1 MRQGSKIVALGLLLA
16 AWATNALWA
25 QGALKAPEALKAV
38 TAEAYPG
45 ADAVVVNED
54 VHVDVEESGL
64 SHVNKTQLVKVLTEA
79 GAAQFATMRFDYD
92 PASSY
97 AEVKGVTV
105 YRTGGAVEQVP
116 PERVFDLPQ
125 PQEMIYWGPR
135 MKVVSV
141 PKLQPG
147 DAVEIKTYSKGFVIA
162 YLAGGDG
169 AAAAAGAASDND
181 KYIPP
186 MRGHYYDVVLF
197 QGDLPM
203 VKKTYTIV
211 LPKDKP
217 IQAEVFNGELAS
229 RTAFDDKT
237 LTYTWWKDN
246 VPAIKREPRMVEDSD
261 AVTKL
266 VLATVKDWPE
276 KSRWFYHVNE
286 DVNTFAFNDAIKA
299 KADEI
304 TRGLKTDDEKRKAL
318 LAWVARQ
325 IRYSGISMGK
335 GEGYTLH
342 PGIMDFNDRA
352 GVCKDI
358 AGMLITMF
366 RAAGFTHTYPA
377 MTMAGARVEDL
388 PADQFNHCVVATEI
402 APNQYKLYDPTWC
415 PFSSEVW
422 SSAEKPQNY
431 VIGSPRGE
439 QLMETPPV
447 PASENFVHLAS
458 DAVISDTGDLTGTM
472 VITGGA
478 YSETN
483 LRWTVVNSPADM
495 VRGTFEQWL
504 SAISPRAELT
514 SYQTTDP
521 VNVNLPFKIT
531 LAYRVPCYAMVYGN
545 TMLLTPPAAR
555 NILSNRRLT
564 DFIGAVAG
572 KGRTYDI
579 FLRAPREFTFE
590 ETTHL
595 PKGFRLKEAPK
606 AKSVEGPAADWS
618 AALSAR
624 GDALVLKERLAVKE
638 KIIPA
643 AQYANLK
650 DAVDAMKA
658 YGDALAVVER
668 EAGNRKQGAGEQP

>member
-1 MRQGSKIVALGLLLA
+1 MRRKKVAAAVLACLTLALCALGARAQDAAQVEELL
-16 AWATNALWA
+16 
-25 QGALKAPEALKAV
+25 KPV
-38 TAEAYPG
+38 TAAKYPG
-45 ADAVVVNED
+45 ADAVAVLDET
-54 VHVDVEESGL
+54 HVDVEESGL
-64 SHVNKTQLVKVLTEA
+64 SHVNRTLLIKVLTEK
-79 GAAQFATMRFDYD
+79 GAAEYATLRFDYD
-92 PASSY
+92 PASSV
-97 AEVKGVTV
+97 AEIKKLTV
-105 YRTGGAVEQVP
+105 FRADGSVQEVP
-116 PERVFDLPQ
+116 PSRIYDLPQ
-125 PQEMIYWGPR
+125 PQFMIYWDPR
-135 MKVVSV
+135 MKVASV
-141 PKLQPG
+141 PKLDPG
-147 DAVEIKTYSKGFVIA
+147 DAVEIETYSKGFVIA
-162 YLAGGDG
+162 YLNDPAQPGDE
-169 AAAAAGAASDND
+169 

-197 QGDLPM
+197 QGSLPI
-203 VKKTYTIV
+203 VRKSYTIV

-217 IQAEVFNGELAS
+217 IQAEVFHGELGSATS
-229 RTAFDDKT
+229 FGEKS
-237 LTYTWWKDN
+237 LTYTWWKEN
-246 VPAIKREPRMVEDSD
+246 VPAAKREPRMVDDQD
-261 AVTKL
+261 AFPKL

-276 KSRWFYHVNE
+276 KSRWFYTVNE
-286 DVNTFAFNDAIKA
+286 DAHAFAYNDAIKA
-299 KADEI
+299 KVEEI
-304 TRGLKTDDEKRKAL
+304 TRGLMTDDEKRFAI

-342 PGIMDFNDRA
+342 PGIMTFNDRC

-358 AGMLITMF
+358 AGMCITMF

-595 PKGFRLKEAPK
+595 PKGYRLKEAPK